1 MTEAGARREGRAQ
14 QLAARLPPLLVA
26 AERVAA
32 TVAGGV
38 HGRRRA
44 GPGESFWQYRPTQPG
59 DPLSAVDWRRS
70 ARSDRL
76 FARETE
82 WSAAQTVWLWRD
94 PSPSMEWRSS
104 RELPTKRDRAELLAL
119 ALGALLLRG
128 GERVALLSGALGPTA
143 GGGALTRLAVAMD
156 GEPVPTGPL
165 PPALGLPRHAEAVML
180 SDLLAP
186 LRDIDAAVRAL
197 AATGAV
203 GHLVQVLDPAEESL
217 PFQGRVRF
225 AGLEGEGETVVRRT
239 EDVRGGYAARLAA
252 HRDGLAAI
260 ARSVGW
266 TFAVHHTDQPP
277 QAALLA
283 LHGRLATPRPGGGGR
298 C

>member
-1 MTEAGARREGRAQ
+1 MREGQAQ
-14 QLAARLPPLLVA
+14 ALAARLPPLLVA

-32 TVAGGV
+32 TVAGGI
-38 HGRRRA
+38 HGRRRT

-59 DPLSAVDWRRS
+59 DPATAIDWRQS

-76 FARETE
+76 FTRETE

-94 PSPSMEWRSS
+94 PSASMDWRSS

-119 ALGALLLRG
+119 ALAALLLRG
-128 GERVALLSGALGPTA
+128 GERVALLSGALGPTS
-143 GGGALTRLAVAMD
+143 GGGALTRLAIAMD
-156 GEPVPTGPL
+156 GEAAPPGPL
-165 PPALGLPRHAEAVML
+165 PAAAGLPRHAETVLL
-180 SDLLAP
+180 SDFLSP
-186 LRDIDAAVRAL
+186 LRDIDAAVRAV
-197 AATGAV
+197 AAAGAV

-225 AGLEGEGETVVRRT
+225 AGLEGEGETLVRRT
-239 EDVRGGYAARLAA
+239 EDVRGAYAARLAA

-260 ARSVGW
+260 ARAAGW

-283 LHGRLATPRPGGGGR
+283 LHSRLSAPRAGGR
-298 C
+298 AGC